1 MGNVTKQASTRFS
14 IVKRSKGQSA
24 VEKASY
30 ISRSVLVSEFDGQTY
45 RPKYHE
51 DLVHSEITLPPNAPK
66 EYADRAALW
75 NAVELSEK
83 GQKSQLA
90 RMLKASLPNE
100 WSYELAE
107 EVVRDYV
114 QRNFVDKGM
123 CADWAIHDSENDK
136 GQRNLHIHVLLTMRP
151 LTENG
156 EWGAKQKKIYDLDEN
171 GEKIPVIDK
180 KTGQQ
185 KVDKR
190 NRKQWK
196 CHTADSTDWN
206 SKENAKMWRKDLAD
220 TINAT
225 NEQLGIALHWEHR
238 SFKEQGI
245 DREPTIHIGAVAN
258 ALERKGIQ
266 TERGNINREI
276 IKNNML
282 LEQAKEML
290 MLAKQE
296 LHSAQ
301 YAAYKGTQI
310 KNTAVSR
317 EKCQQVGI
325 EVMEM
330 IARVRERKGRLD
342 LPIVSGKHLRKIS
355 DRNRKSNAA
364 ALDSQSAD
372 NAEKFI
378 TTRKIDSFESL
389 AKFTADKEQRYQQLE
404 TVHLSKGQK
413 LNRLKELS
421 KMYAL
426 YAPIQATYK
435 ESQSLKGLAKMRYD
449 KEHKDSL
456 SKYPEL
462 KERMQS
468 LLQNGEKITP
478 KQWKAE
484 IQSLQSEY
492 DSIGREQTKTATELA
507 YAEVISY
514 NKKNLERGLQN
525 ENRQHNRQQNRTKR
539 REEEI

>member
-1 MGNVTKQASTRFS
+1 MANVTKQASTRFS

-30 ISRSVLVSEFDGQTY
+30 ISRSILVSEFDGQTY

-51 DLVHSEITLPPNAPK
+51 DLVHSEIILPPNAPK
-66 EYADRAALW
+66 EYADRATLW

-107 EVVRDYV
+107 EVVRDYI

-136 GQRNLHIHVLLTMRP
+136 GQRNLHIHVLLTLRP

-171 GEKIPVIDK
+171 GERIPVIDK

-206 SKENAKMWRKDLAD
+206 SRENAKMWRKDLAD

-238 SFKEQGI
+238 SFKEQGF

-266 TERGNINREI
+266 TERGNINQEI
-276 IKNNML
+276 IRNNML

-290 MLAKQE
+290 MLTKQE
-296 LHSAQ
+296 FHSAQ
-301 YAAYKGTQI
+301 YAKI
-310 KNTAVSR
+310 KSTAVSM
-317 EKCQQVGI
+317 KN
-325 EVMEM
+325 EVKEM
-330 IARVRERKGRLD
+330 IAQVRERKGRLD

-355 DRNRKSNAA
+355 DRNRKSNAS

-389 AKFTADKEQRYQQLE
+389 AKFTADREQKYQQLE
-404 TVHLSKGQK
+404 TVHLSKRQK

-492 DSIGREQTKTATELA
+492 DNIGREQTKTATELA
-507 YAEVISY
+507 YAEVIDY
-514 NKKNLERGLQN
+514 NKKNLERELQN
-525 ENRQHNRQQNRTKR
+525 EGRQQNRQQSRTKR

>member
-1 MGNVTKQASTRFS
+1 MANITKQASTRFS

-30 ISRSVLVSEFDGQTY
+30 ISRSILVSEYDGQTY

-51 DLVHSEITLPPNAPK
+51 DLVHSEISLPQNAPK
-66 EYADRAALW
+66 EYADRATLW

-123 CADWAIHDSENDK
+123 CVDWAIHDSENDK

-156 EWGAKQKKIYDLDEN
+156 EWGAKTKKIYVLDEN
-171 GEKIPVIDK
+171 GERIPLIDK

-196 CHTADSTDWN
+196 CQTVESTDWN
-206 SKENAKMWRKDLAD
+206 SRENAMMWRRDLAD

-225 NEQLGIALHWEHR
+225 NEQLGIAVHWEHR

-245 DREPTIHIGAVAN
+245 DKEPTIHIGAVAN
-258 ALERKGIQ
+258 ALERKVIQ

-276 IKNNML
+276 IRGNVL

-290 MLAKQE
+290 ELAKQE
-296 LHSAQ
+296 VRSIQ
-301 YAAYKGTQI
+301 YSGLKEVAVNV
-310 KNTAVSR
+310 KN
-317 EKCQQVGI
+317 

-330 IARVRERKGRLD
+330 IAKVAKRKGRLD
-342 LPIVSGKHLRKIS
+342 LPIVSGKYLRKIS
-355 DRNRKSNAA
+355 DRT
-364 ALDSQSAD
+364 ALQSAD

-378 TTRKIDSFESL
+378 VSRKIDSFENL
-389 AKFTADKEQRYQQLE
+389 AKFTADREQKYRQLE

-413 LNRLKELS
+413 LSRLKELS
-421 KMYAL
+421 KIYAL
-426 YAPIQATYK
+426 YTSIQATYK
-435 ESQSLKGLAKMRYD
+435 ESQSLKGLAKMKYD
-449 KEHKDSL
+449 KEHKESL
-456 SKYPEL
+456 AKYPEL
-462 KERMQS
+462 KERMQN
-468 LLQNGEKITP
+468 LLQQGEKITP

-484 IQSLQSEY
+484 MQSLQAEY
-492 DSIGREQTKTATELA
+492 DSIGKEQTKTATELA

-514 NKKNLERGLQN
+514 NRKNLERELQN
-525 ENRQHNRQQNRTKR
+525 ESRQHNRQQDKVKR
-539 REEEI
+539 REKEI

>member
-14 IVKRSKGQSA
+14 IVRRSKGQSA

-30 ISRSVLVSEFDGQTY
+30 ISRSILVSEFDGQTY

-156 EWGAKQKKIYDLDEN
+156 EWGAKQKMIYDLDEN

-258 ALERKGIQ
+258 ALERKG
-266 TERGNINREI
+266 
-276 IKNNML
+276 
-282 LEQAKEML
+282 
-290 MLAKQE
+290 
-296 LHSAQ
+296 
-301 YAAYKGTQI
+301 
-310 KNTAVSR
+310 
-317 EKCQQVGI
+317 
-325 EVMEM
+325 
-330 IARVRERKGRLD
+330 RLD

-389 AKFTADKEQRYQQLE
+389 AKFTADREQKYQQLE

-435 ESQSLKGLAKMRYD
+435 ESQSLKGFAKMKYD

>member
-1 MGNVTKQASTRFS
+1 M
-14 IVKRSKGQSA
+14 
-24 VEKASY
+24 
-30 ISRSVLVSEFDGQTY
+30 
-45 RPKYHE
+45 
-51 DLVHSEITLPPNAPK
+51 
-66 EYADRAALW
+66 
-75 NAVELSEK
+75 
-83 GQKSQLA
+83 
-90 RMLKASLPNE
+90 
-100 WSYELAE
+100 
-107 EVVRDYV
+107 RDYV

-156 EWGAKQKKIYDLDEN
+156 EWGAKTKKVYILDEN
-171 GEKIPVIDK
+171 GERVPLIDK

-196 CHTADSTDWN
+196 CHIVESTDWN
-206 SKENAKMWRKDLAD
+206 SKENAKIWRKDLAD

-225 NEQLGIALHWEHR
+225 NEQLGIAVHWEHR

-276 IKNNML
+276 IKNNLL
-282 LEQAKEML
+282 LEQAKEIL

-301 YAAYKGTQI
+301 YAKI
-310 KNTAVSR
+310 KNAAVSV
-317 EKCQQVGI
+317 KN

-330 IARVRERKGRLD
+330 IAKVRERKGRLD
-342 LPIVSGKHLRKIS
+342 LPIVSGKHLRKIA
-355 DRNRKSNAA
+355 DRT
-364 ALDSQSAD
+364 ALQSVG

-389 AKFTADKEQRYQQLE
+389 AKFTADKEQRYQELE

-426 YAPIQATYK
+426 FAPIQATYK
-435 ESQSLKGLAKMRYD
+435 ESQSLNGFAKMKFD

-468 LLQNGEKITP
+468 LLQNDEKIMP

-492 DSIGREQTKTATELA
+492 DSIGKEQSKTATELA

-514 NKKNLERGLQN
+514 NKKNLERELQN
-525 ENRQHNRQQNRTKR
+525 ESRQHNKQQGKAKR
-539 REEEI
+539 REEL